1 MGGKTKS
8 TSVTNQNTSNTNT
21 AYAPVKPVLDTGA
34 GIMGNYLNNP
44 ASNAVYSGPRV
55 ADLSADTTA
64 GMDLMRQ
71 SSGANDSMG
80 FLKGVLNTQAGSGNP
95 EVQQMQDLIRRQ
107 VLAANAGMFSKAGQT
122 GGTQHQAVQSRG
134 LADGMAQ
141 PLFAAY
147 EADKARQMQ
156 AAGLLPQVDQQR
168 ITNTLGAGNIQ
179 DSYNQNKINSD
190 MQAFEENR
198 TAPLR
203 AWSEVAPMAMQM
215 GSQFGT
221 QTGAMNG
228 TTTQTQSSNPGLAS
242 MIGGGL
248 MAAAG
253 AASGNPMMAMGG
265 AKGLFGGG
273 GASAAPWQM
282 PSTPYASN
290 GSFNLNSLFGGK

>member
-1 MGGKTKS
+1 MPGKSKS
-8 TSVTNQNTSNTNT
+8 TSTTNQNTTSQLTPYAQVAPALQQGGSIMSGYLSN
-21 AYAPVKPVLDTGA
+21 PD
-34 GIMGNYLNNP
+34 
-44 ASNAVYSGPRV
+44 SNAVYSGPRV

-64 GMDLMRQ
+64 GLDMMRQ

-80 FLKGVLNTQAGSGNP
+80 FLKGILNTQAGSGNP

-107 VLAANAGMFSKAGQT
+107 VLASNAGMFSKAGMT

-147 EADKARQMQ
+147 EADKGRQMQ

-190 MQAFEENR
+190 MQKFEEQR

-203 AWSEVAPMAMQM
+203 AWSEVAPMAMQI

-221 QTGAMNG
+221 QTGQSN
-228 TTTQTQSSNPGLAS
+228 TTQSQSQSPLAT
-242 MIGGGL
+242 IGGGL
-248 MAAAG
+248 MAG
-253 AASGNPMMAMGG
+253 ASLMSGNPMMA
-265 AKGLFGGG
+265 AGLFGGKT
-273 GASAAPWQM
+273 ASAAPWQM
-282 PSTPYASN
+282 PSSPYASN
-290 GSFNLNSLFGGK
+290 GTFNLNSLFGGK